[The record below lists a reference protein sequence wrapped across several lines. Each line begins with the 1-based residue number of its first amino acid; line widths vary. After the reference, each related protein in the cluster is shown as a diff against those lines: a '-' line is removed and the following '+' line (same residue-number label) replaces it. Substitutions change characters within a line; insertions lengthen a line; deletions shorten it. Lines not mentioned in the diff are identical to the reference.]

1 MRIVAFDKNGSHRI
15 GVRRGGYVVDLSDA
29 APSLPKTLR
38 GLLMNDLL
46 DEARKAA
53 EKASDES
60 LLVLSELTLLPPV
73 PDPPKFLCIGRNYAE
88 HAKEGGAKISEYP
101 DIFMRSRRSMVG
113 PGAPIIRPKLSTN
126 LDFEG
131 ELMAIIG
138 KTVFRTN
145 EAQALSSIAGYS
157 IFNDVTLRDY
167 QRRTSQWTMG
177 KNFNGTGPFGPEF
190 VSADELPTGCMGVQI
205 QTRLNGS
212 VMQNANTNDM
222 LFPVAT
228 AITYLTQAMTLEPGD
243 LIATGTPSGVGYA
256 RNPPLWMK
264 PGDNIEVEIEGI
276 GILSNPVVDEI

>member
-15 GVRRGGYVVDLSDA
+15 GVRRGVYVVDLSEA

-38 GLLMNDLL
+38 GLLINDLL
-46 DEARKAA
+46 DEACKVA
-53 EKASDES
+53 EKANDET
-60 LLVLSELTLLPPV
+60 LLDVSKLTLLPPI

-101 DIFMRSRRSMVG
+101 DIFMRSRLSMIG
-113 PGAPIIRPKLSTN
+113 PGAPIIRPKVSTN

-138 KTVFRTN
+138 KTVFQTN
-145 EAQALSSIAGYS
+145 EVQALNSIAGYS

-190 VSADELPTGCMGVQI
+190 VSADELPIGCMGVQI

-222 LFPVAT
+222 LFPVAA
-228 AITYLTQAMTLEPGD
+228 AIAYLTQAMTLEPGD
-243 LIATGTPSGVGYA
+243 LIATGTPAGVGYA

-264 PGDNIEVEIEGI
+264 PGDTVEVEIEGI
-276 GILSNPVVDEI
+276 GILSNPIIEGT

>member
-15 GVRRGGYVVDLSDA
+15 GVRRGVYVVDLSEA

-46 DEARKAA
+46 DEACKAA
-53 EKASDES
+53 EKASNETH
-60 LLVLSELTLLPPV
+60 LLLSELTLLPPI
-73 PDPPKFLCIGRNYAE
+73 PDPLKFLCVGRNYAE
-88 HAKEGGAKISEYP
+88 HAKEGGARISEYP
-101 DIFMRSRRSMVG
+101 DIFMRSHLSIIG
-113 PGAPIIRPKLSTN
+113 PGAPIIRPKVSTN

-138 KTVFRTN
+138 KKVFQTN
-145 EAQALSSIAGYS
+145 EALALSAIAGYS

-190 VSADELPTGCMGVQI
+190 VSADELPIGCMGVEI

-212 VMQNANTNDM
+212 IMQNANTNDM
-222 LFPVAT
+222 VFSVAAT
-228 AITYLTQAMTLEPGD
+228 IAYLTQAMTLEPGD

-256 RNPPLWMK
+256 RNPPLWME
-264 PGDNIEVEIEGI
+264 PGDTIEVEIEGI
-276 GILSNPVVDEI
+276 GVLSNPIVDET